1 MKSPEHQK
9 ESGTE
14 GVESFDSSKGGEGDS
29 FGDCALEE
37 LALFGATLP
46 LWVLMMVGK
55 QEGIVEIGR
64 LFINTKGLGAHSI
77 QFVSRR
83 GGTCFC
89 GWRCSSKSARRT
101 AHRSP

>member
-55 QEGIVEIGR
+55 QEGIVE
-64 LFINTKGLGAHSI
+64 LGGSLLI
-77 QFVSRR
+77 QR
-83 GGTCFC
+83 G
-89 GWRCSSKSARRT
+89 
-101 AHRSP
+101 